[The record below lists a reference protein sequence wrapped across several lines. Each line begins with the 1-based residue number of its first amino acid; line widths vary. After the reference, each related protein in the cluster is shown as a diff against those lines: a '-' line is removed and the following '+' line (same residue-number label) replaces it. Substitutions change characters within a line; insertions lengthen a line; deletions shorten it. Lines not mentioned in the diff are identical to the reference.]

1 MEKKN
6 IAWINTCKALCMIFV
21 YLNHS
26 CIVLGALLGR
36 YDDWYF
42 ALYVNSFFV
51 ISGYLLFRKQLSTPI
66 VTETCKQYVM
76 KGGGGKSL
84 IDSIVWR
91 IAIPTAIFSL
101 INFFPK
107 KLLRGQPFYL
117 KELILDT
124 FGGCSMWF
132 TCALVVAELLLL
144 VMLFTRCKNVW
155 VYVVGAILLSTIG
168 VVAAQNGAVFPSM
181 PKQFPWWWKNGLVAT
196 IYMVAGGVLWKYE
209 STIHGL
215 FSIKGVLPLAVVIYL
230 SLLYGLHG
238 HLKYMVAI
246 NSLNMPGSLVS
257 LFGVVTLIEICRY
270 IPSIGLIQDMGRNTL
285 GYYFFCGASPVVV
298 GIVIKRFAGTGYLS
312 LLLVLFISLLLSRI
326 TVAIINRYVPFLFDL
341 RLLNKKTK

>member
-6 IAWINTCKALCMIFV
+6 IAWINTCKALCMILV

-26 CIVLGALLGR
+26 CIVLGVGLGR

-42 ALYVNSFFV
+42 ALYVNAFFV
-51 ISGYLLFRKQLSTPI
+51 ISGYLLFRKQLSSPI
-66 VTETCKQYVM
+66 VTETRKQYIRV
-76 KGGGGKSL
+76 GGGKSL
-84 IDSIVWR
+84 INSIVWR
-91 IAIPTAIFSL
+91 IAIPTAIFAL

-107 KLLRGQPFYL
+107 KLLRGQPFYM
-117 KELILDT
+117 KELLLDT
-124 FGGCSMWF
+124 FGGCSLWF

-155 VYVVGAILLSTIG
+155 VYVLGAIVLSVLG
-168 VVAAQNGAVFPSM
+168 VIAAQNGGVFSNM

-196 IYMVAGGVLWKYE
+196 IYMAAGGVLWKYE
-209 STIHGL
+209 SNIHRL
-215 FSIKGVLPLAVVIYL
+215 FSMKGVLPLAAVIYL
-230 SLLYGLHG
+230 LLLYGLHG

-246 NSLNMPGSLVS
+246 NSLNVPGLLVS

-270 IPSIGLIQDMGRNTL
+270 IPSIRLLQDMGRNTL

-298 GIVIKRFAGTGYLS
+298 GLVIKRFVGTGYMS
-312 LLLVLFISLLLSRI
+312 LLLVLVISLLLSGV
-326 TVAIINRYVPFLFDL
+326 TVAIINRFVPFLFDL
-341 RLLNKKTK
+341 RKLNKKIK